1 MNTVPVQEI
10 KRRGI
15 SAVDKALREGPVHV
29 IKNNAP
35 AYVILT
41 EDRYADL
48 LNAENEAHIARV
60 KASLEAAAKGD
71 VKRFDDSAALLAAI
85 EQEDE

>member
-1 MNTVPVQEI
+1 MNTVPAQEI

-15 SAVDKALREGPVHV
+15 SAVDKALLKGPVHV

-41 EDRYADL
+41 EGRYADL

-71 VKRFDDSAALLAAI
+71 VKRFDDSSALLAAI

>member
-1 MNTVPVQEI
+1 MNTVPAQEI

-15 SAVDKALREGPVHV
+15 SAVDKALKEGPVHV

-35 AYVILT
+35 SYVILT
-41 EDRYADL
+41 EDRYEDL
-48 LNAENEAHIARV
+48 IRAENEAHIARV
-60 KASLEAAAKGD
+60 KASLEAVEKGE
-71 VKRFDDSAALLAAI
+71 VSRFDSAEALLAAI